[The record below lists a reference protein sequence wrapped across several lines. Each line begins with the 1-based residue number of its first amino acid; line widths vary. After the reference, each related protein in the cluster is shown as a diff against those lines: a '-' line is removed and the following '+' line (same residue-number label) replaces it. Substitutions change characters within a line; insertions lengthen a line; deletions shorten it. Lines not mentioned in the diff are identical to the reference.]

1 MWNERKLGEMRH
13 SNPYGHGL
21 ALLDVARRCEDE
33 ELVAEVTR
41 QIGRFAGFKFAQW
54 RENGY
59 AETHGRREPS
69 AMGDPSLSTNTEKRL

>member
-1 MWNERKLGEMRH
+1 MRH

-41 QIGRFAGFKFAQW
+41 QIGRFAGFEFAGFEFAQW